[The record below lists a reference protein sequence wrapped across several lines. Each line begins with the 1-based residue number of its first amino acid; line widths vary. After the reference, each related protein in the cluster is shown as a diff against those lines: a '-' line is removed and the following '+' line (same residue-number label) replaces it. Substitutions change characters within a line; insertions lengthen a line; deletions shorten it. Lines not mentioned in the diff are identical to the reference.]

1 MFPHAFPFSQ
11 WISMEDLTGNF
22 DILLDKA
29 QRLFEFSEVKFRQD
43 RNMSKWGLSLC
54 ATPVNPGK
62 VVILGINWG
71 GAEFAG
77 ITKYSIQ
84 RRFPT
89 KEEFLDDYK
98 VGRYP
103 FIQKSKDLIS
113 EFLQI
118 QINDVEFNYTNVCLF
133 RSPNV
138 SDLSIKEVRWCM
150 PILKEFI
157 ELIDPPCILSL
168 GNTNIVYLEPDL
180 RELKKLTETGTPHV
194 GYSGK
199 LWGRPFYSVPHPNAR
214 KLPDEV
220 RHKIWSTVFQ
230 SQPQDRKEIS

>member
-1 MFPHAFPFSQ
+1 
-11 WISMEDLTGNF
+11 MENLTGNL
-22 DILLDKA
+22 DVLLDKA
-29 QRLFEFSEVKFRQD
+29 KRLFELSEVKFRQD
-43 RNMSKWGLSLC
+43 RNTLKWGLSLC

-62 VVILGINWG
+62 AVILGISWG
-71 GAEFAG
+71 GALSAG
-77 ITKYSIQ
+77 VSRYSIQ

-89 KEEFLDDYK
+89 KEEFLDDYDI
-98 VGRYP
+98 GGYP
-103 FIQKSKDLIS
+103 FIQKSKELIS

-118 QINDVEFNYTNVCLF
+118 KIEDVEFNYTNVCLF

-180 RELKKLTETGTPHV
+180 RDLKKFTEIGTPHV
-194 GYSGK
+194 GYSGM

-214 KLPDEV
+214 KLTDEV
-220 RHKIWSTVFQ
+220 RHTIWESVFR
-230 SQPQDRKEIS
+230 SQARVRGEIS

>member
-1 MFPHAFPFSQ
+1 
-11 WISMEDLTGNF
+11 MENLTGNL

-29 QRLFEFSEVKFRQD
+29 KRLFELSEVKFRQD
-43 RNMSKWGLSLC
+43 RNTLKWGLSLC

-62 VVILGINWG
+62 AVILGISWG
-71 GAEFAG
+71 GAVSAG
-77 ITKYSIQ
+77 VTRYSIQ

-89 KEEFLDDYK
+89 KEEFLEDYYI
-98 VGRYP
+98 GGYP

-118 QINDVEFNYTNVCLF
+118 KIEDVEFNYTNVCLF

-180 RELKKLTETGTPHV
+180 RDLKKFTEIGTPHV
-194 GYSGK
+194 GYSGM

-214 KLPDEV
+214 KLTDEV
-220 RHKIWSTVFQ
+220 RHTIWESVFR
-230 SQPQDRKEIS
+230 SQARVRGEIS

>member
-1 MFPHAFPFSQ
+1 
-11 WISMEDLTGNF
+11 MEDLTRNF

-29 QRLFEFSEVKFRQD
+29 YRLFEFSEVKFRQY
-43 RNMSKWGLSLC
+43 RNTLKWGLSLC
-54 ATPVNPGK
+54 ATPINPGK
-62 VVILGINWG
+62 AVILGISWG
-71 GAEFAG
+71 GALSAG
-77 ITKYSIQ
+77 ISTYSIQ
-84 RRFPT
+84 RRFPI
-89 KEEFLDDYK
+89 KEEFLEDYNA
-98 VGRYP
+98 GGYP
-103 FIQKSKDLIS
+103 FITKSKELIS

-118 QINDVEFNYTNVCLF
+118 KIEDVEFNYTNVCLF

-180 RELKKLTETGTPHV
+180 RELIKFTEVGTSHV
-194 GYSGK
+194 GYSGT

-214 KLPDEV
+214 KLTEEV
-220 RHKIWSTVFQ
+220 RHKIWSSVFDNQ
-230 SQPQDRKEIS
+230 SRIREEIS

>member
-1 MFPHAFPFSQ
+1 
-11 WISMEDLTGNF
+11 MEDLTRNF
-22 DILLDKA
+22 DVLLDKA
-29 QRLFEFSEVKFRQD
+29 NRLFELSEVKFRQE
-43 RNMSKWGLSLC
+43 RNMLKWGLSLC

-62 VVILGINWG
+62 AVILGISWG
-71 GAEFAG
+71 GAVSAG
-77 ITKYSIQ
+77 VSKYSIQ

-89 KEEFLDDYK
+89 KEEFLEDYNK
-98 VGRYP
+98 GGYP
-103 FIQKSKDLIS
+103 FIQKSKELIS

-118 QINDVEFNYTNVCLF
+118 EIEDVEFNYTNVCLF

-180 RELKKLTETGTPHV
+180 SVLKKFTEMGTSHV
-194 GYSGK
+194 GYSGM

-214 KLPDEV
+214 KLTDEV
-220 RHKIWSTVFQ
+220 RHKIWESLFRNQ
-230 SQPQDRKEIS
+230 SHVRDEIS

>member
-1 MFPHAFPFSQ
+1 
-11 WISMEDLTGNF
+11 MEDLTVNF

-29 QRLFEFSEVKFRQD
+29 NRLFEFSEVKFRQN
-43 RNMSKWGLSLC
+43 RNTSKWGLSLC

-62 VVILGINWG
+62 AVILGISWG
-71 GAEFAG
+71 GAVSAG
-77 ITKYSIQ
+77 ISRYSIQ
-84 RRFPT
+84 RRFPST
-89 KEEFLDDYK
+89 EEFLLDYN
-98 VGRYP
+98 GGGYP
-103 FIQKSKDLIS
+103 FITKSKDLIS

-118 QINDVEFNYTNVCLF
+118 KIQDAEFNYTNVCLF

-157 ELIDPPCILSL
+157 ELINPPCILSL

-180 RELKKLTETGTPHV
+180 RELKKFTETGTPHV
-194 GYSGK
+194 GYSGM

-214 KLPDEV
+214 KLTEEV
-220 RHKIWSTVFQ
+220 RHKIWSSVFKIE
-230 SQPQDRKEIS
+230 SQPRDEIS